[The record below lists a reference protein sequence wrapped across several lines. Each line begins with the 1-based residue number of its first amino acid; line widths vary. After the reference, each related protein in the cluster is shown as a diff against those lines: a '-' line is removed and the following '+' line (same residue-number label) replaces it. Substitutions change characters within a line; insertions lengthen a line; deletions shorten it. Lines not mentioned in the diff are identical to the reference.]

1 MRAYGLWASA
11 RALVALALRVLV
23 ADAEEAPAPVE
34 VRILAINDFHGNLMP
49 PPGGIQ
55 IADPD
60 DGSRRATVPTG
71 GAEHMAALIKEL
83 RANRSN
89 TIFVAAGDLIGA
101 SPLLSSLFH
110 DEPTIDSLSLMGL
123 DLSAV
128 GNHEFDKGKIELLRM
143 QYGGC
148 HGADGCL
155 GPHQFQGAKF
165 RYLAANVIEKSSGK
179 TLFPAYDIRNFGGV
193 PVAFIGIATR
203 DTARVV
209 SPFGTAGLA
218 FGDEAEAVNAL
229 VPELRER
236 GIEAIVMLVHE
247 GGFSTGAYNGC
258 PGISGDIV
266 DIVRRLDKAVGV
278 VVSGHTHEAYKC
290 IIDGRVVT
298 SAHRYG
304 TLVTMIDLRLD
315 AASHKLI
322 SATADNLIVRTDGPV
337 DRGQTA
343 LIAPYDETAK
353 PLANRVVGKIAADLT
368 RQATQAGESALGDII
383 ADAQLAAT
391 STEDSGAAV
400 IAFTNA
406 GGIRID
412 LLMKADGTVT
422 YADLFSVQPFR
433 NDLVTLTLSGQQLK
447 YALEQ
452 QWSDPTEA
460 HMLQVS
466 RTFRYRWDVTKSSG
480 ERVPIEEIMVN
491 GQPIRPNQ
499 TYRVAVN
506 RFLAD
511 GGDGFTIFRDGT
523 DRTTGIVDLDA
534 LVNYFSA
541 NKPISSGPQTR
552 IQN

>member
-60 DGSRRATVPTG
+60 DGSRRATVPAG

-203 DTARVV
+203 DTARIV

-368 RQATQAGESALGDII
+368 RQATQAGESALADII